1 MPIRR
6 RVHERPDH
14 PAPWMTRLRI
24 ALATVVTFV
33 WVVGYVLSYVGKGD
47 APQELSG
54 LMVIVL
60 GWAFAGE
67 VKDAIRRRLEAGS
80 DDAPE
85 D

>member
-1 MPIRR
+1 MSRI
-6 RVHERPDH
+6 
-14 PAPWMTRLRI
+14 RI
-24 ALATVVTFV
+24 ALATVVTLV
-33 WVVGYVLSYVGKGD
+33 WVAGYVIAYAGRGQT
-47 APQELSG
+47 PQELSG

-67 VKDAIRRRLEAGS
+67 VRDAIKRRIGGG